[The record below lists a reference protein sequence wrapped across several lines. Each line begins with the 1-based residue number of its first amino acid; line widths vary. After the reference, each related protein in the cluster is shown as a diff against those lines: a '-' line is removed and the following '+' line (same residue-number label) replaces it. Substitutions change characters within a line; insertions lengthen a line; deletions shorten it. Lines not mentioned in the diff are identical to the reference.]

1 MATYF
6 NSKNSKN
13 KYFYK
18 IFDLDNND
26 LDILIEEAINE
37 IDTWSGEKYCPD
49 LYINICCND
58 EIILPSRVLN
68 GLKNGINEI
77 CRSSYA
83 LITTSINIFS
93 YMGIQKNCVLGLN
106 FEFELKGTVSITGI

>member
-1 MATYF
+1 MQNF
-6 NSKNSKN
+6 KDKNSKN

-26 LDILIEEAINE
+26 LDVLIEEAINE

-83 LITTSINIFS
+83 LITTSINIFFTFNKILIIS
-93 YMGIQKNCVLGLN
+93 YLSRWSKQRYY
-106 FEFELKGTVSITGI
+106 